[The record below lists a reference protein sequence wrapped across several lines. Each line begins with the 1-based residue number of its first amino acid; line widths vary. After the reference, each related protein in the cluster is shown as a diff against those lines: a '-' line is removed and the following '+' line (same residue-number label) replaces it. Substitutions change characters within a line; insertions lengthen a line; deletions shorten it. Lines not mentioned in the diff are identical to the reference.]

1 MIFYIITDSLL
12 YLVDWLQDNTID
24 AKTIGAIY
32 NAAQPLYKANKH
44 LKQGIFISTWS
55 RKTTLILL
63 LGKYGTFV
71 IESESFGLEKITKSN
86 HQSDPPES
94 HH

>member
-12 YLVDWLQDNTID
+12 YSVDWLQDNRID

-32 NAAQPLYKANKH
+32 NAVEPSYKANKH

-55 RKTTLILL
+55 RKTTLLV
-63 LGKYGTFV
+63 KYVTVV
-71 IESESFGLEKITKSN
+71 IESESFGLEKIIKSN
-86 HQSDPPES
+86 HQPNPTEP